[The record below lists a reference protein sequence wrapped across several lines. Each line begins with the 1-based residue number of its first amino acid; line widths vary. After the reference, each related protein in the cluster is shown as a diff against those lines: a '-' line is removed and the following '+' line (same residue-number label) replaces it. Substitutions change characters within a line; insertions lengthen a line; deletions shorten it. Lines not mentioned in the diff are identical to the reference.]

1 MKKFCIASVIIIA
14 LISIGAVPA
23 EEETGPPDFRQATWG
38 MTVKQVKEAEKSAKL
53 DGELPGLLSYDGEI
67 AGIRA
72 WILYLFDEDKLVRGI
87 YSIETS
93 QDTIIKD
100 YETIRAF
107 MLKQYGEPAEVKM
120 GPKDEMFTGDL
131 DPGNPED
138 LYSLVLR
145 KSISPETI
153 WETGRTR
160 IYLQLI
166 EKDGRVAIT
175 IGYVQPGGPG

>member
-1 MKKFCIASVIIIA
+1 MKTFCVMGVTAVA
-14 LISIGAVPA
+14 LFSIGAVLA
-23 EEETGPPDFRQATWG
+23 GGEADFRKVRWG
-38 MTVKQVKEAEKSAKL
+38 MTPKQVKETEPPDQL
-53 DGELPGLLSYDGEI
+53 NGELPGLLSYDGEI

-72 WILYLFDEDKLVRGI
+72 WILYLFDEDKLVRGV
-87 YSIETS
+87 YSIETLQ

-131 DPGNPED
+131 DPADPEE
-138 LYSLVLR
+138 LYTLVLR
-145 KSISPETI
+145 KAISPETI

-166 EKDGRVAIT
+166 EKDGRVAII
-175 IGYVQPGGPG
+175 IGYIQPGGPG

>member
-1 MKKFCIASVIIIA
+1 
-14 LISIGAVPA
+14 
-23 EEETGPPDFRQATWG
+23 
-38 MTVKQVKEAEKSAKL
+38 
-53 DGELPGLLSYDGEI
+53 
-67 AGIRA
+67 
-72 WILYLFDEDKLVRGI
+72 
-87 YSIETS
+87 
-93 QDTIIKD
+93 
-100 YETIRAF
+100 